1 VHIKPLFQTYPEW
14 YPQCNFLH
22 CRHHR
27 ATPRRRISAWNEVQK
42 EFSLDSAPT
51 IVFQPCSTSSTHSV
65 ESAQGDTGLA
75 EKVHLF
81 LYATGSV
88 TTNWHL
94 SSSVRH
100 IQVADRLD
108 DMYVRCKVNPPG

>member
-1 VHIKPLFQTYPEW
+1 MHIKPLFQTYPEW

-81 LYATGSV
+81 LYATGIGHNKLAPV
-88 TTNWHL
+88 L
-94 SSSVRH
+94 EREH